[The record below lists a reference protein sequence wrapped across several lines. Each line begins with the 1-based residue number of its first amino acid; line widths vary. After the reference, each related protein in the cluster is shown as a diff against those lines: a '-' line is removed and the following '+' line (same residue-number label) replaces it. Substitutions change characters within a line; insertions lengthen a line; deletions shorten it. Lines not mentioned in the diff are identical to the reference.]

1 MIFGQEQ
8 LQFLYKYEYVPLT
21 YFNALVTTRYFLPF
35 KKFEGSFLFKK
46 K

>member
-8 LQFLYKYEYVPLT
+8 LQFLYKYEYAPLT

-35 KKFEGSFLFKK
+35 KKNCR
-46 K
+46 